1 MTSLA
6 KEFWQT
12 MLAQGIGIG
21 IGTGLIF
28 LPALSVISQYFLKRR
43 SLALG
48 IVTTGSSV
56 GGELA
61 TWHFETGLIKPG
73 ICLPIMLNNLIASHG
88 FPKAVQYSGYLLL
101 GVLIM
106 ACALVHPRFVPASLR
121 TGPMKKPSPAALFKS
136 KPYSLLVAG
145 LFFVAWGLFFPIF
158 YIRRPQSFLVRYQ
171 LTI

>member
-56 GGELA
+56 GGETIVHRREIVL
-61 TWHFETGLIKPG
+61 K
-73 ICLPIMLNNLIASHG
+73 SR
-88 FPKAVQYSGYLLL
+88 YLLANHAQQPDR
-101 GVLIM
+101 I
-106 ACALVHPRFVPASLR
+106 AWIPKS
-121 TGPMKKPSPAALFKS
+121 SP
-136 KPYSLLVAG
+136 V
-145 LFFVAWGLFFPIF
+145 
-158 YIRRPQSFLVRYQ
+158 
-171 LTI
+171 

>member
-56 GGELA
+56 GGEYDA
-61 TWHFETGLIKPG
+61 QHNE
-73 ICLPIMLNNLIASHG
+73 IMLTYRYLLANHAQQPDRIAW
-88 FPKAVQYSGYLLL
+88 FPKSSPVQRVLASRCFDTRLRSCSPTIRPRQPPDWANEETVSCRALQVKAIHPSRRRIVLCRMGSILSHLLHP
-101 GVLIM
+101 
-106 ACALVHPRFVPASLR
+106 LVHSVS
-121 TGPMKKPSPAALFKS
+121 GSS
-136 KPYSLLVAG
+136 
-145 LFFVAWGLFFPIF
+145 
-158 YIRRPQSFLVRYQ
+158 
-171 LTI
+171 

>member
-56 GGELA
+56 GGEAIVHLRD
-61 TWHFETGLIKPG
+61 
-73 ICLPIMLNNLIASHG
+73 IMLTSRYLFANHAQQPDRIAWIPKSSTVQRVLAIRCFNPRMRSCPPTIRPRQPPDWANEETDSCRALQIEAIHPSRCWIVLCRMGSILSH
-88 FPKAVQYSGYLLL
+88 FLHP
-101 GVLIM
+101 
-106 ACALVHPRFVPASLR
+106 LVHSVS
-121 TGPMKKPSPAALFKS
+121 GSS
-136 KPYSLLVAG
+136 
-145 LFFVAWGLFFPIF
+145 
-158 YIRRPQSFLVRYQ
+158 
-171 LTI
+171 

>member
-56 GGELA
+56 GGETIVQRRETVLTSRYLLANHAQQPDCIAWIPKSSPVQWILA
-61 TWHFETGLIKPG
+61 TWCIDPRMRSCSPTIRPRQPTDWTHEETDP
-73 ICLPIMLNNLIASHG
+73 C
-88 FPKAVQYSGYLLL
+88 
-101 GVLIM
+101 
-106 ACALVHPRFVPASLR
+106 
-121 TGPMKKPSPAALFKS
+121 
-136 KPYSLLVAG
+136 
-145 LFFVAWGLFFPIF
+145 
-158 YIRRPQSFLVRYQ
+158 
-171 LTI
+171 